1 MESRKVTRVSPI
13 YHSAVLRAAFIVSVC
28 FVSSQWSRFLL
39 RKKCGCADI
48 CFEQTKHSSCLLKL
62 KLIIHECF
70 SRPSLCVLAYKFL
83 ELMVNQ
89 MVQRLFDPPTRVF
102 CFPVG
107 GWLEQGN
114 AANKCINIRIC
125 ICASLFL
132 LLKIKYFGLKAF
144 IFLSV
149 LCLQKKKSSFGLLFT
164 VLSSVL
170 FQLKM
175 EDKGQILVLIL
186 LLASVFPCDCSFPH
200 TPWEMNKLEAN
211 FIYLETIKT

>member
-1 MESRKVTRVSPI
+1 M
-13 YHSAVLRAAFIVSVC
+13 
-28 FVSSQWSRFLL
+28 
-39 RKKCGCADI
+39 
-48 CFEQTKHSSCLLKL
+48 KHSSYLLKL

-70 SRPSLCVLAYKFL
+70 SRHSLCVFAYKFL

-89 MVQRLFDPPTRVF
+89 MVQRLFDFFPHLL

-107 GWLEQGN
+107 GWLEQRN
-114 AANKCINIRIC
+114 AVNKCINIRIC
-125 ICASLFL
+125 ICTSLFL

-144 IFLSV
+144 IFLSAFV
-149 LCLQKKKSSFGLLFT
+149 CERKSSFGLLFT

-186 LLASVFPCDCSFPH
+186 LFARVFPCDCSFLILPG
-200 TPWEMNKLEAN
+200 
-211 FIYLETIKT
+211 

>member
-13 YHSAVLRAAFIVSVC
+13 YHSAVLRASFVVSVC

-89 MVQRLFDPPTRVF
+89 MVQRLLDPPR
-102 CFPVG
+102 P
-107 GWLEQGN
+107 N
-114 AANKCINIRIC
+114 P
-125 ICASLFL
+125 
-132 LLKIKYFGLKAF
+132 
-144 IFLSV
+144 
-149 LCLQKKKSSFGLLFT
+149 
-164 VLSSVL
+164 SSVFRWVAGL
-170 FQLKM
+170 S
-175 EDKGQILVLIL
+175 KGMQGINVSTSE
-186 LLASVFPCDCSFPH
+186 SVFVQVYF
-200 TPWEMNKLEAN
+200 
-211 FIYLETIKT
+211 FY